1 MSRKLHVVSLGCT
14 KNLVD
19 TEVMLGRLKEYKMT
33 NNPTEADVIIVNTC
47 GFIDAAKEE
56 SINTVLDLDAM
67 RKDDSL
73 LVMAGCLSERY
84 QEELKN
90 ELPEIDV
97 FTGVGDYSKIDELLE
112 KKDSR
117 FTRDVFLIDNEERV
131 ITGSSYHAYIK
142 LSEGCNQQCSFCAI
156 PSFKG
161 RLHSRTLHSVEK
173 EVKAL
178 VDKGYFDFSFISQDS
193 SSYLRD
199 QQIDDGLSLLV
210 KHVEKIEG
218 VKSARILYLYPSTTS
233 KHLIDVIAESPVF
246 HNYFDIPLQHISDS
260 MLKRMKRGFGKEKTL
275 GLMEK
280 IFSVP
285 DAYVRT
291 SFIVGHPGETEAEYR
306 ELKAHIENTP
316 YDMINLFA
324 YSDEAGTPAGEMA
337 EKIPA
342 DVIEARLKELQAIV
356 DAKLK
361 EKLNGYVGQKVDLI
375 LNGVSSEHDLLYSA
389 KHVAWAPEIDP
400 EILVND
406 SDIPDMKT
414 GRLYHAHITACTPTQ
429 LVAAIIQSENPQA
442 L

>member
-1 MSRKLHVVSLGCT
+1 MSKKLHVVSLGCT

-19 TEVMLGRLKEYKMT
+19 TEVMLGRLREYEMT
-33 NNPTEADVIIVNTC
+33 DNPGEADVLIVNTC

-56 SINTVLDLDAM
+56 SINTILDLDTM
-67 RKDDSL
+67 RKEDSL

-84 QEELKN
+84 RKELKE

-97 FTGVGDYSKIDELLE
+97 FTGVGDYAKIDELLE
-112 KKDSR
+112 KRDSR

-178 VDKGYFDFSFISQDS
+178 ITKGYFDFSFISQDS

-199 QQIDDGLSLLV
+199 QHIDDGLSLLV

-233 KHLIDVIAESPVF
+233 KHLVDVITESPVF

-260 MLKRMKRGFGKEKTL
+260 MLKRMKRGMGKEKTL

-280 IFSVP
+280 IFSAP
-285 DAYVRT
+285 GAYVRT
-291 SFIVGHPGETEAEYR
+291 AFIVGHPGETEAEYR
-306 ELKAHIENTP
+306 ELKAYIETTP
-316 YDMINLFA
+316 FDMVTLFA
-324 YSDEAGTPAGEMA
+324 YSDEAGTPAADMA
-337 EKIPA
+337 EKIPRE
-342 DVIEARLKELQAIV
+342 VIDARLKELQAIV

-361 EKLNGYVGQKVDLI
+361 ERLGSYVGRKVDLV
-375 LNGVSSEHDLLYSA
+375 LNGISSEHDLLYSA
-389 KHVAWAPEIDP
+389 KHIAWAPEIDP

-406 SDIPDMKT
+406 SDIPDMKA
-414 GRLYHAHITACTPTQ
+414 GSLYHAHITAATPTQ
-429 LVAAIIQSENPQA
+429 LVAAIIQSENM
-442 L
+442 